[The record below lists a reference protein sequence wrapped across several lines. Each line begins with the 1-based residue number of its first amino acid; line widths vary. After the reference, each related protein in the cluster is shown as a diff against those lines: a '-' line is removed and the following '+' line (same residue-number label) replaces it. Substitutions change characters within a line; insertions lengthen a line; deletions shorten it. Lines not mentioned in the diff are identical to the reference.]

1 MNKPDQALRIVAKAG
16 AALVAA
22 VAAIGSAHA
31 ASIDNGHALVEA
43 HNCAACHGAKF
54 TNPVSND
61 YPKLAGQHAD
71 YIVMALRQYQMGTSN
86 PRHADYIVM
95 ALRQYQMG
103 TSNPRFGRS
112 NPIMQAQV
120 QGLSLS
126 DMKDIGAYLESL
138 PGTLVDKK

>member
-1 MNKPDQALRIVAKAG
+1 MNKPDQALRIVAKAAG

-31 ASIDNGHALVEA
+31 ASIDNGKALVGA
-43 HNCAACHGAKF
+43 HNCAACHGATF
-54 TNPVSND
+54 TKPVSND

-71 YIVMALRQYQMGTSN
+71 YIVMALRQYQMGT
-86 PRHADYIVM
+86 
-95 ALRQYQMG
+95 
-103 TSNPRFGRS
+103 TNPRFGRS

>member
-1 MNKPDQALRIVAKAG
+1 MNKPDQALRIVAKAAG

-31 ASIDNGHALVEA
+31 ASIDNGRALVEA

-71 YIVMALRQYQMGTSN
+71 YIVMALRQYQMGT
-86 PRHADYIVM
+86 
-95 ALRQYQMG
+95 
-103 TSNPRFGRS
+103 TNPRFGRS

-138 PGTLVDKK
+138 PGPLVDKK

>member
-1 MNKPDQALRIVAKAG
+1 MNKPDQALRIVAKAAG

-22 VAAIGSAHA
+22 IGAIGTAHA
-31 ASIDNGHALVEA
+31 ASVENGKALVES

-54 TNPVSND
+54 NNPVSGE

-71 YIVMALRQYQMGTSN
+71 YIVMALRQYQT
-86 PRHADYIVM
+86 
-95 ALRQYQMG
+95 G

-112 NPIMQAQV
+112 NAIMQAQV

-126 DMKDIGAYLESL
+126 DMKDIAAYLESL
-138 PGTLVDKK
+138 PGDLVDKK

>member
-1 MNKPDQALRIVAKAG
+1 MNKPDQALRIVAKAAG
-16 AALVAA
+16 SVLVAGL
-22 VAAIGSAHA
+22 AAIGSAHA
-31 ASIDNGHALVEA
+31 ASIDNGHALVES

-71 YIVMALRQYQMGTSN
+71 YIVMALRQYQMGT
-86 PRHADYIVM
+86 
-95 ALRQYQMG
+95 
-103 TSNPRFGRS
+103 TNPRFGRS